1 MDVTGDQSDPLS
13 SPRSSR
19 DGLRLRDL
27 LFAAV
32 VGFSK
37 ALGWDEKVPD
47 EQIVAI
53 SPDLDTG
60 GLDLIFGDLDPL
72 D

>member
-1 MDVTGDQSDPLS
+1 MERTADQGDQPPAASKTREP
-13 SPRSSR
+13 
-19 DGLRLRDL
+19 LRLRDL
-27 LFAAV
+27 LVAAV

-37 ALGWDEKVPD
+37 ALGWDEKVPS

-53 SPDLDTG
+53 SPDLDTE

>member
-1 MDVTGDQSDPLS
+1 MEETAHQGEPLPAAS
-13 SPRSSR
+13 QQRE
-19 DGLRLRDL
+19 GLRLRDL
-27 LFAAV
+27 LVAAV

-37 ALGWDEKVPD
+37 ALGWDEKVPS

-53 SPDLDTG
+53 SPDLDTE